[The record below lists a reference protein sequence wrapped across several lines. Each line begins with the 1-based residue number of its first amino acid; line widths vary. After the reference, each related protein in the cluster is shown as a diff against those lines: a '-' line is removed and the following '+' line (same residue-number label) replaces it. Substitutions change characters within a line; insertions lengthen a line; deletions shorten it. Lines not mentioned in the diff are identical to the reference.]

1 MSLLTFWTI
10 VELLRFLNPK
20 CYRNHHAKFEVY
32 RTIISNRKKLIV
44 KEGRT
49 YGLTKLNFR
58 LASLLKKLF
67 YMNKPNNDNNFQT
80 VKIKKS
86 DNETIEH

>member
-1 MSLLTFWTI
+1 MSVLTFWTN
-10 VELLRFLNPK
+10 VELLRFLNPN

-49 YGLTKLNFR
+49 YELTKPNFQST
-58 LASLLKKLF
+58 SLLKKLF
-67 YMNKPNNDNNFQT
+67 NINKPNKNNNFQT
-80 VKIKKS
+80 VKINKS
-86 DNETIEH
+86 NNETI